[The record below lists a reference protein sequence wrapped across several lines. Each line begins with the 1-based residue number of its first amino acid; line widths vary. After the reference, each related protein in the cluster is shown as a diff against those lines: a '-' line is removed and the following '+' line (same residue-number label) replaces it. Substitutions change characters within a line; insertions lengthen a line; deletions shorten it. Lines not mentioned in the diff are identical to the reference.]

1 MSRSSKKIKKLP
13 KENVKCQASERA
25 TSVKRGPHWH
35 YFRFLE
41 SSSGPTGRPGLTQRL
56 SDTLAASPRLR
67 SLRLALAEAETSS
80 DPAAPPSFTAYCRR
94 DDPVQPRGRRGGARP
109 DPGRR
114 GLHLRSHISRAL
126 PGNTPASV
134 AYPNRRQAVR
144 ASLRSSARCT
154 TDSQFACQDPANDLP
169 MVDPVLRNVSSVR
182 INLGF
187 L

>member
-1 MSRSSKKIKKLP
+1 MY
-13 KENVKCQASERA
+13 
-25 TSVKRGPHWH
+25 W
-35 YFRFLE
+35 
-41 SSSGPTGRPGLTQRL
+41 
-56 SDTLAASPRLR
+56 SPRLR
-67 SLRLALAEAETSS
+67 SLRLAIAEAEASSS
-80 DPAAPPSFTAYCRR
+80 DPALASSPPSFTAYCRR

-144 ASLRSSARCT
+144 VSLRSSARCT
-154 TDSQFACQDPANDLP
+154 TDSQFACQDPANDLH
-169 MVDPVLRNVSSVR
+169 MVDPVLRNNSSVR

-187 L
+187 LYNLPTVDPMFRNAINVVGNVWFLRI